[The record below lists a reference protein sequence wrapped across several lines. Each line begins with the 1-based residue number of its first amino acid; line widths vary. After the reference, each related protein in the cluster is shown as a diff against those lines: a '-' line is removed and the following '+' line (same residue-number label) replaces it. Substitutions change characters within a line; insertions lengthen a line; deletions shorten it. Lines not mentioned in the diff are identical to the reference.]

1 MFENLSIPVGP
12 SSCAE
17 ATTAKEAAYRIDY
30 PLPAAR
36 HTRII
41 ALDAQAA
48 EVVRGASQLEW
59 GQARFYATSDP
70 GTELVTMDGET
81 VSLEGEIAESNTL
94 VMVSATGENAAA
106 MAHIGEVCYN
116 RGIMTAGLAMTPGNL
131 DSAALYNLRPH
142 ARVLLVPAEP
152 DDLVELLWATRA

>member
-1 MFENLSIPVGP
+1 
-12 SSCAE
+12 
-17 ATTAKEAAYRIDY
+17 
-30 PLPAAR
+30 
-36 HTRII
+36 
-41 ALDAQAA
+41 
-48 EVVRGASQLEW
+48 
-59 GQARFYATSDP
+59 
-70 GTELVTMDGET
+70 